1 MLNSR
6 SFTPPSPPLGK
17 GGAGGFPAALATVFA
32 VAALLTLAA
41 HPSVGLAQDPP
52 PVGVYD
58 EEEAQSIDRML
69 MCPVCPA
76 ESIDQAQVELARQ
89 MRQKVRELLAEGYTR
104 QEVLDYFEERY
115 GPKVLA
121 APPKRGAHIA
131 AWALPIGSVLLGTAI
146 GFVILRS
153 MKRSSTAGVGAV
165 REAPLQQEDKDLQ
178 PYLEE
183 VDRGLAF
190 DDTAGATVGATR
202 ESPLHPAPTL
212 EPGDGEEGEG
222 KGDLAAGLGMV
233 EEDRG
238 RLNEERNG

>member
-6 SFTPPSPPLGK
+6 SFK
-17 GGAGGFPAALATVFA
+17 RFPVALAALFTAI
-32 VAALLTLAA
+32 ALLTLAVC
-41 HPSVGLAQDPP
+41 PSIGLAQDATPP
-52 PVGVYD
+52 ASGPAIGSYD

-121 APPKRGAHIA
+121 APPKRGAHIW
-131 AWALPIGSVLLGTAI
+131 AWVLPIGSVLLGTAI
-146 GFVILRS
+146 GLVILRS
-153 MKRSSTAGVGAV
+153 MKRPSAA
-165 REAPLQQEDKDLQ
+165 AQAAQQEDEDLH

-183 VDRGLAF
+183 VDRGLSI
-190 DDTAGATVGATR
+190 DDPSSIAENA
-202 ESPLHPAPTL
+202 PA
-212 EPGDGEEGEG
+212 
-222 KGDLAAGLGMV
+222 A
-233 EEDRG
+233 
-238 RLNEERNG
+238 EERNG

>member
-6 SFTPPSPPLGK
+6 TFKRFPIELAAVFT
-17 GGAGGFPAALATVFA
+17 

-41 HPSVGLAQDPP
+41 HPSVGLAQDATQPSSGPP
-52 PVGVYD
+52 AGPYN
-58 EEEAQSIDRML
+58 EEEAQGIDRML

-121 APPKRGAHIA
+121 APPKRGAHIW
-131 AWALPIGSVLLGTAI
+131 AWVLPIGSVLLGIAI
-146 GFVILRS
+146 GLVILRS
-153 MKRSSTAGVGAV
+153 MKRPSAANQAAG
-165 REAPLQQEDKDLQ
+165 QQDDEDLQ

-183 VDRGLAF
+183 IDRGLSL
-190 DDTAGATVGATR
+190 DDPTA
-202 ESPLHPAPTL
+202 
-212 EPGDGEEGEG
+212 
-222 KGDLAAGLGMV
+222 AAGIPPTASGDESCPPLPGQQGGM
-233 EEDRG
+233 G
-238 RLNEERNG
+238 HSSQGERNG